1 MLAIGVRVSLAK
13 IGGLCGDGTHHSG
26 IAVVRKQIIA
36 SFPAHIQS
44 S

>member
-1 MLAIGVRVSLAK
+1 MLAIGTRISLAK
-13 IGGLCGDGTHHSG
+13 IGGLCGDGIHHSG
-26 IAVVRKQIIA
+26 IAVVRKQDIA